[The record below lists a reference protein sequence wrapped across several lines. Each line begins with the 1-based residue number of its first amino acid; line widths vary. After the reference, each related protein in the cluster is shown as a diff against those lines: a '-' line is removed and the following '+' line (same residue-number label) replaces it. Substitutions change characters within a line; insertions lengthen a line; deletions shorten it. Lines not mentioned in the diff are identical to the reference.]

1 VPGEARHGSVEGIL
15 SPAFN
20 RRESSLR
27 IHARTKWALSR
38 EDRIAQR
45 DSRSYR
51 ARLPIDVAQQL
62 SGIFDWVQS
71 KIDGDRASPDFG
83 MNHQ

>member
-1 VPGEARHGSVEGIL
+1 M
-15 SPAFN
+15 
-20 RRESSLR
+20 
-27 IHARTKWALSR
+27 
-38 EDRIAQR
+38 
-45 DSRSYR
+45 
-51 ARLPIDVAQQL
+51 DVAQQL